1 MFEFFRFGFFPG
13 LFHLLYMSTLPLALF
28 CAFGEQYLL
37 GGIIFLLGA
46 FHYSDHL
53 EIAHSDSNSKPF
65 GRGTAV
71 FEVMKNTK
79 IFELKSKFNYYKK
92 NNK

>member
-46 FHYSDHL
+46 PLFRSL
-53 EIAHSDSNSKPF
+53 RNSSL
-65 GRGTAV
+65 G
-71 FEVMKNTK
+71 
-79 IFELKSKFNYYKK
+79 L
-92 NNK
+92 